1 MEVSSESTPASLRAY
16 KAIERLIVTLELAPG
31 ATTTEGALA
40 ERLGFGRTPL
50 REALQRLAWE
60 GLIEVRPRSGIAV
73 SPLVPGDWLRVVDA
87 RAGVEAVLARSAAR
101 FASSKAVAELQAAAQ
116 SMYQSVLSSDVIG
129 FLEADKALDDLM
141 AQAADN
147 PYAARVAAPLQTH
160 SRRFWFRYRRDTG
173 LAEAAGY
180 HVELIGAIMHRDE
193 EAAAIEAGRLMTMLR
208 GHALAAARP

>member
-1 MEVSSESTPASLRAY
+1 VEVSSESTPASLRAY